1 MENKIYIASVNPN
14 EKLIS
19 SLKDGGFE
27 INLVEKE
34 INDNDLYFLDLTNVT
49 LDELNEKFPWIDS
62 ELKRSSTPHLRVL
75 PLLIYDSSKE
85 DPFKK
90 WENGADEIY
99 EELFS
104 EEFKPFAY
112 DLANPSFS
120 NEELKHVL
128 SLYYVR

>member
-1 MENKIYIASVNPN
+1 MKNKIYLASVTPN
-14 EKLIS
+14 DQFIKSLEKG
-19 SLKDGGFE
+19 DFDVY
-27 INLVEKE
+27 LVEKE
-34 INDNDLYFLDLTNVT
+34 INDNDLYFLDLTDVT
-49 LDELNEKFPWIDS
+49 LDELNEKFAWIEK
-62 ELKRSSTPHLRVL
+62 ELKHSLTPHLRVL
-75 PLLIYDSSKE
+75 PLLIYDSRKE

-90 WENGADEIY
+90 WENGSNEIY

-112 DLANPSFS
+112 DLAKIDFS